1 LSAGVGSHAPR
12 QGFTGAHFCQTSV
25 IARID
30 RSFTID
36 KPAEL
41 AQAMFVRDIAPE
53 LARDRDFQIAHE
65 RPGHLVFSD
74 GIATAGDE
82 QSVLGEGTHEE
93 ERWTA
98 IPSLRSR
105 WPGRF
110 VPSVDRGG
118 EELAAVLPRHIKVD
132 FTPEGVGTRVH
143 VHGHVEHDI
152 CHGLE
157 LLGTPRH
164 WPEIADQPHD

>member
-1 LSAGVGSHAPR
+1 VLERVSYAPS
-12 QGFTGAHFCQTSV
+12 QDFTTARLCQTFK
-25 IARID
+25 IAKID
-30 RSFTID
+30 HSFTID

-74 GIATAGDE
+74 GVATGGDE
-82 QSVLGEGTHEE
+82 ASVLEEGAHGEEPWA
-93 ERWTA
+93 RLPA
-98 IPSLRSR
+98 LARR

-110 VPSVDRGG
+110 VLAVDRGG
-118 EELAAVLPRHIKVD
+118 SEDLAGVLPRHIKVD
-132 FTPEGVGTRVH
+132 FTAEGAGTRVH
-143 VHGHVEHDI
+143 VHGHIEHDV

-157 LLGTPRH
+157 LLGTTQH

>member
-1 LSAGVGSHAPR
+1 L
-12 QGFTGAHFCQTSV
+12 CQTSA

-30 RSFTID
+30 HSFTIEE
-36 KPAEL
+36 PAEL

-53 LARDRDFQIAHE
+53 LAKDRDFQIAHE
-65 RPGHLVFSD
+65 RPGQLVFSD
-74 GIATAGDE
+74 GIATGGDE
-82 QSVLGEGTHEE
+82 ESVLAEGTQGEE
-93 ERWTA
+93 PWA
-98 IPSLRSR
+98 PIPSLVSR

-110 VPSVDRGG
+110 VQGVGRGG
-118 EELAAVLPRHIKVD
+118 GEGLAAILPRHIKVD
-132 FTPEGVGTRVH
+132 FTSEGIGTRVH
-143 VHGHVEHDI
+143 VHGHVEHDV

>member
-1 LSAGVGSHAPR
+1 MQCAPSGLR
-12 QGFTGAHFCQTSV
+12 WSTFCQTSA

-30 RSFTID
+30 HSFTID
-36 KPAEL
+36 KPAEQ

-53 LARDRDFQIAHE
+53 LAKDRDFQIAHE
-65 RPGHLVFSD
+65 RPGQLVFSD

-82 QSVLGEGTHEE
+82 QSVLEEGTHEDE
-93 ERWTA
+93 PWAR
-98 IPSLRSR
+98 IPALGSR

-110 VPSVDRGG
+110 VLSVDRGAG
-118 EELAAVLPRHIKVD
+118 ENLAAVLPRHIRVD

-152 CHGLE
+152 RHALE

>member
-1 LSAGVGSHAPR
+1 MHRLGISLAR
-12 QGFTGAHFCQTSV
+12 FCQTSV

-30 RSFTID
+30 HSFTID

-82 QSVLGEGTHEE
+82 QSVLEEGTHEE
-93 ERWTA
+93 EPWAR
-98 IPSLRSR
+98 IPSLSPR

-110 VPSVDRGG
+110 VGSVDRASS
-118 EELAAVLPRHIKVD
+118 ENLAAVLPRHIKVD
-132 FTPEGVGTRVH
+132 FTPDGTGTRVH

-152 CHGLE
+152 RHGLE

>member
-1 LSAGVGSHAPR
+1 MPSRDFARARL
-12 QGFTGAHFCQTSV
+12 CQAFA

-30 RSFTID
+30 HSFTID

-53 LARDRDFQIAHE
+53 LAKDRDFQIAHE
-65 RPGHLVFSD
+65 RPGQLVFID

-82 QSVLGEGTHEE
+82 ESVLEEGTHDEQPWARLPVRNP
-93 ERWTA
+93 RWT
-98 IPSLRSR
+98 
-105 WPGRF
+105 GRF
-110 VPSVDRGG
+110 LRSVDRGAS
-118 EELAAVLPRHIKVD
+118 EDLAGVLPRHIKVE
-132 FTPEGVGTRVH
+132 FTPEGAGTCVH
-143 VHGHVEHDI
+143 VHGHVEHDV

>member
-1 LSAGVGSHAPR
+1 L
-12 QGFTGAHFCQTSV
+12 CQTSA

-30 RSFTID
+30 HSFTIEQ
-36 KPAEL
+36 PAEL

-65 RPGHLVFSD
+65 RPGQLVFSD

-82 QSVLGEGTHEE
+82 ESVLGEDTQ
-93 ERWTA
+93 
-98 IPSLRSR
+98 
-105 WPGRF
+105 
-110 VPSVDRGG
+110 G
-118 EELAAVLPRHIKVD
+118 EEPWARLAPVGRVGPARFLQNFGLGGADELAEILPRHIKVD
-132 FTPEGVGTRVH
+132 FTPDGAGTRVH
-143 VHGHVEHDI
+143 VHGHVEHDV